1 MSQKIF
7 SFLFN
12 DGNKQQFKIK
22 EITNKVGNFKYDI
35 LNEGDLKN
43 EQIKFLLQK
52 IDLENSKKLGVE
64 EENYFFKIM
73 NSNINIQID
82 LLKLLNKYKSKI
94 LSSPIKVNIHEILK
108 NEYVPQRRT
117 FFNNYNQKN
126 YSNYDKEPFF
136 EISKYENKGK
146 KNKYNYLN
154 DKKRKNNLERTFSDD
169 NLISSFKKRKF
180 NPSNNDYLK
189 DSEFLYSNDFSRYS
203 NYSYY
208 RKSFSTNKIN

>member
-154 DKKRKNNLERTFSDD
+154 DKKRKNNLERILLF
-169 NLISSFKKRKF
+169 IVFF
-180 NPSNNDYLK
+180 
-189 DSEFLYSNDFSRYS
+189 E
-203 NYSYY
+203 
-208 RKSFSTNKIN
+208 